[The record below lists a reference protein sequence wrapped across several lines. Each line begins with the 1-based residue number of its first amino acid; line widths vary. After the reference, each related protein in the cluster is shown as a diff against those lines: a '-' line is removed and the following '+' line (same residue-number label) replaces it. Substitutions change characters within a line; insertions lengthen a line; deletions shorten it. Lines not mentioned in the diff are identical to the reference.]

1 MTNINRKV
9 IFSRWIRNA
18 LLFQGEELI
27 ETQVNRDNPS
37 FQVYI
42 FKYSDTLDESI
53 KYGAVVN
60 DVIPSIA
67 KSISFR

>member
-1 MTNINRKV
+1 MKNITRKV
-9 IFSRWIRNA
+9 IFSRWIRNT

-37 FQVYI
+37 FHVYI

-53 KYGAVVN
+53 KYALAHKKEFQ
-60 DVIPSIA
+60 I
-67 KSISFR
+67 

>member
-9 IFSRWIRNA
+9 IFSRWIINA

-37 FQVYI
+37 FHVYI

-53 KYGAVVN
+53 KYAL
-60 DVIPSIA
+60 A
-67 KSISFR
+67 HKKEFQL

>member
-1 MTNINRKV
+1 MTNINHKV

-53 KYGAVVN
+53 KYAL
-60 DVIPSIA
+60 A
-67 KSISFR
+67 HKKEFQL

>member
-18 LLFQGEELI
+18 LLLQGDELI

-37 FQVYI
+37 FHVYI

-53 KYGAVVN
+53 KYAL
-60 DVIPSIA
+60 A
-67 KSISFR
+67 HKKEFQL